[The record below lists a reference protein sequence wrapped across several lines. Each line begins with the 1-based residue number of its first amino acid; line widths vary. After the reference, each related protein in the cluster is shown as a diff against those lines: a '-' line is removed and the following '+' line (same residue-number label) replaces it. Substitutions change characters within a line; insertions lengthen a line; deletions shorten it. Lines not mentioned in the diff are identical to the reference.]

1 MASLFTESTPSRIK
15 DTKVKP
21 KPTINGLH
29 LLTTSTPN
37 GKKVQILLE
46 ELKDIY
52 GLQWT
57 TSLIDLDTD
66 EQKQPW
72 FLAFNPNGKI
82 PLLIDNNSS
91 SNSDPIPVMESAA
104 ELLYLVETYDPD
116 HHFHFSSAIHR
127 SQLLQWLI
135 FWSASGQ
142 PQQAGLNHFAR
153 FAGVEV
159 PCKHTHALFR
169 FLWFYRRYPI
179 YLLLLGVGIDAVE
192 RFKAETLRIYSVLEL
207 HLSNGL
213 AGGGGGGGDETR
225 EYLVGEGRGRY
236 SIADINAYAWVRAWK
251 RMTITE
257 EEMDGFPLLRKW
269 IERIGERPA
278 VVRGVGDEYD
288 EEVHPELLLTAKQGR

>member
-1 MASLFTESTPSRIK
+1 MASLFTETTPSRIK
-15 DTKVKP
+15 DTK
-21 KPTINGLH
+21 GLH

-52 GLQWT
+52 GLRWT

-153 FAGVEV
+153 FAAVEV
-159 PCKHTHALFR
+159 P
-169 FLWFYRRYPI
+169 Y
-179 YLLLLGVGIDAVE
+179 AVE

-213 AGGGGGGGDETR
+213 AGGGGGGDETR
-225 EYLVGEGRGRY
+225 EYLVGEGRGKY

-278 VVRGVGDEYD
+278 VVRGVGDGYD